1 MQLAARQL
9 AADLKKGL
17 RPLYV
22 LHGDEAGTSGFS
34 AAYVFEN
41 MEPVEYT
48 GKVSLSDGSEQE
60 ITVTLM
66 KNAQTGKF
74 YLADPVRRAIGLVHA
89 GWRGTLGRIPAVAIE
104 RMGEEFGTDPA
115 DLYAAIGPGICQDCY
130 EMGDEVR
137 DQFAD
142 QWGESAAAKLLRK
155 YPAFAED
162 GTRIPGGK
170 FHLDLMEAN
179 RMTLLL
185 AGVREDRLAVSN
197 VCTKCN
203 ADVFYSFRA
212 HRMEN
217 EQAAMIVNR
226 FGQ

>member
-1 MQLAARQL
+1 
-9 AADLKKGL
+9 
-17 RPLYV
+17 
-22 LHGDEAGTSGFS
+22 
-34 AAYVFEN
+34 
-41 MEPVEYT
+41 
-48 GKVSLSDGSEQE
+48 
-60 ITVTLM
+60 
-66 KNAQTGKF
+66 
-74 YLADPVRRAIGLVHA
+74 
-89 GWRGTLGRIPAVAIE
+89 
-104 RMGEEFGTDPA
+104 
-115 DLYAAIGPGICQDCY
+115 
-130 EMGDEVR
+130 MGDEVR
-137 DQFAD
+137 EQFAD

-179 RMTLLL
+179 RMTLLS

-226 FGQ
+226 FGR